1 MDKIS
6 VIAPV
11 YNVEPYIRKALDSI
25 INQTYKNLE
34 IILVDDGSPD
44 NCGKICDEYALKD
57 NRIKVL
63 HIKNSGPAVARNA
76 GLDIATGKFIGFIDP
91 DDYFELDMYETL
103 YNAITKTNAGLVV
116 CNWYIGTENNWK
128 RYAFFPNKEILTSN
142 EAFET
147 FYNNMY
153 VWNKLY
159 RKEVVGNLRQIETY
173 AQDVYYTFT
182 TLTRI
187 EKVVCIDKCLCYY
200 RMNPTSRQHTKKF
213 KKNFLEFLKVSDM
226 EMEYAQEQGLFELRN
241 KLYRFRLYIVTQ
253 WLSFIALEDKP
264 DIESVKVLLEDLKK
278 NKFSLFKTKMSLKA
292 KLFIIACFFNFN
304 LASKIYKLRKKFKK
318 S

>member
-1 MDKIS
+1 
-6 VIAPV
+6 
-11 YNVEPYIRKALDSI
+11 
-25 INQTYKNLE
+25 
-34 IILVDDGSPD
+34 
-44 NCGKICDEYALKD
+44 
-57 NRIKVL
+57 
-63 HIKNSGPAVARNA
+63 
-76 GLDIATGKFIGFIDP
+76 
-91 DDYFELDMYETL
+91 
-103 YNAITKTNAGLVV
+103 
-116 CNWYIGTENNWK
+116 
-128 RYAFFPNKEILTSN
+128 
-142 EAFET
+142 
-147 FYNNMY
+147 MY

-187 EKVVCIDKCLCYY
+187 DKVVCIDKCLCYY

-213 KKNFLEFLKVSDM
+213 KKNFLKFFKVSDM
-226 EMEYAQEQGLFELRN
+226 EMDYAQQN
-241 KLYRFRLYIVTQ
+241 KLFDLKDKLHRFRLNLVSQ
-253 WLSFIALEDKP
+253 WLTFIALENKP
-264 DIESVKVLLEDLKK
+264 DIECAKVLLEDLKK